1 MSDGGPEYA
10 GKYIQALSDCLCISW
25 HVSRTKTGWDELLVY
40 AQLTIMARQEL
51 VQNAPFFFNHGRH
64 PRTPVSASLARGRT
78 LPSQSI
84 NPAFAAYAQP
94 MQTTIARAKT
104 CMLNAQQRQKHYYDR
119 RHVPYVCDAGAEVL
133 LATTILHLRT
143 TGTRKLTSRW
153 VGPNSWLV

>member
-1 MSDGGPEYA
+1 MLASTSKRSLIACASHGMCLAPKLVGMNFLCMRSLLSWPA
-10 GKYIQALSDCLCISW
+10 GVGAERSLLLQPWPSPQNTCECLTCKGEDATFTKY
-25 HVSRTKTGWDELLVY
+25 K
-40 AQLTIMARQEL
+40 
-51 VQNAPFFFNHGRH
+51 
-64 PRTPVSASLARGRT
+64 
-78 LPSQSI
+78 

>member
-84 NPAFAAYAQP
+84 KILLLLLMHSPCKPQ
-94 MQTTIARAKT
+94 
-104 CMLNAQQRQKHYYDR
+104 L
-119 RHVPYVCDAGAEVL
+119 HVPKHACSMHSKGRS
-133 LATTILHLRT
+133 TTMTEGMSHMSVT
-143 TGTRKLTSRW
+143 
-153 VGPNSWLV
+153 LVQKCSLPPLSCI